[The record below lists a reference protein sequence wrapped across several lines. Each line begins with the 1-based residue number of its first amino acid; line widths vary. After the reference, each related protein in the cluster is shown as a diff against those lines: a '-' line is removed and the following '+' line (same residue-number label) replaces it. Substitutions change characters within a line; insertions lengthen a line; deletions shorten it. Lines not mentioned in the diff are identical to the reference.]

1 MEKELAIANI
11 SKLFQYALMYWL
23 HLSMQEN
30 YTKLHEQ
37 IILHLICKK
46 LSKRNMPKH
55 PQRNPN
61 QRPRSNKRN
70 PVGDFGVYS
79 NRNTPAGIPTNR
91 EDIEND
97 SRYHIN
103 FLVGI
108 LIRSCNG
115 CVHPICLPP
124 YVPPPPYDIVICQK
138 EYRTYT
144 NKVGQLKFTLQP

>member
-1 MEKELAIANI
+1 M
-11 SKLFQYALMYWL
+11 F
-23 HLSMQEN
+23 
-30 YTKLHEQ
+30 
-37 IILHLICKK
+37 
-46 LSKRNMPKH
+46 
-55 PQRNPN
+55 

-108 LIRSCNG
+108 LGVMEFGDLTFLSKSSCF
-115 CVHPICLPP
+115 
-124 YVPPPPYDIVICQK
+124 
-138 EYRTYT
+138 
-144 NKVGQLKFTLQP
+144 LKMHCDLQ